1 MSHDHAPP
9 VSGAGRHVRPLAIAF
24 VLVAT
29 FMVVEVIA
37 GFATSSLALLSDA
50 GHMATDTLGLAMALA
65 AIVAAQRATVAGRA
79 TYGLY
84 RLEILAAL
92 ANAALLLGVA
102 GYVVWE
108 GLRRLQN
115 PPDVA
120 SSGVLVVAVIGLVV
134 NIIALHL
141 LRGGAGTSLN
151 LEGALLEVMA
161 DLIGSLG
168 VIVAALLD
176 GFAGWAHADPVFAV
190 AIGIFILPRAY
201 RLGRRALRIL
211 IQAAPDDLDLTAV
224 ETHLAAIPGVVDVHD
239 LHVWTLT
246 SEMDI
251 GSVHLM
257 ITDETDSHPI
267 LDQARALLTAEYGIA
282 HATLQVEPESHSG
295 CAELSY

>member
-1 MSHDHAPP
+1 MSRDHGTP

-37 GFATSSLALLSDA
+37 GFTTGSLALLSDA

-65 AIVAAQRATVAGRA
+65 AVAAAQKAAAGGRT

-92 ANAALLLGVA
+92 ANAALLFAVA

-108 GLRRLQN
+108 ATRRFQD
-115 PPDVA
+115 PPSVA
-120 SSGVLVVAVIGLVV
+120 SAGMLIVAVAGLVV
-134 NIIALHL
+134 NLAALRL
-141 LRGGAGTSLN
+141 LRGGADASLN
-151 LEGALLEVMA
+151 LEGARLEVMA
-161 DLIGSLG
+161 DMIGSIG
-168 VIVAALLD
+168 VIIAALLD
-176 GFAGWAHADPVFAV
+176 RFAGWAHADPVFAA
-190 AIGIFILPRAY
+190 AIGVFILPRAF
-201 RLGRRALRIL
+201 RLGRKALRIL
-211 IQAAPDDLDLTAV
+211 MQAAPENLNLDAV
-224 ETHLAAIPGVVDVHD
+224 ESRLASIPGVVDVHD

-257 ITDETDSHPI
+257 ISDRTDAHPI
-267 LDQARALLTAEYGIA
+267 LDQARTLLTEEYGIA